1 MRLVFALVLAAHL
14 SITLQSTT
22 LTDVLSRDKDF
33 ESILALFQHARLI
46 PTLNSLNGSTLF
58 APTNDAIDRHKQFLP
73 LWSSVLDNDGSAITD
88 NVREQLR
95 QQLFYHLLNYSIS
108 DYPTGNDT
116 LQTLQTLLYPRK
128 PPDLPTH
135 DPPPYPPWMPIPS
148 GTLGKD
154 SQRLR
159 AVLTHKKDVG
169 RIGVDAF
176 RNGGTQIV
184 KGMMNAGNGV
194 IFGIDGVLEP
204 PPDLGAQSINL
215 SPTHTH
221 IPDS

>member
-58 APTNDAIDRHKQFLP
+58 APTNDAIDRHKQSFP
-73 LWSSVLDNDGSAITD
+73 LWSSVLENDGFAITD

-95 QQLFYHLLNYSIS
+95 QQLFYHLLNYSIA
-108 DYPTGNDT
+108 DHHDT
-116 LQTLQTLLYPRK
+116 LQTLQTLLYPHK
-128 PPDLPTH
+128 PPDPLTH
-135 DPPPYPPWMPIPS
+135 DSPPYPPWMPIPS

-159 AVLTHKKDVG
+159 AVLTHKKDAG
-169 RIGVDAF
+169 KIGVDAF
-176 RNGGTQIV
+176 QNGGTHIV
-184 KGMMNAGNGV
+184 KGMINAGNGI
-194 IFGIDGVLEP
+194 IFGIDDVLEP
-204 PPDLGAQSINL
+204 PPDLGAQSIYM
-215 SPTHTH
+215 SPTLTNT
-221 IPDS
+221 PNS